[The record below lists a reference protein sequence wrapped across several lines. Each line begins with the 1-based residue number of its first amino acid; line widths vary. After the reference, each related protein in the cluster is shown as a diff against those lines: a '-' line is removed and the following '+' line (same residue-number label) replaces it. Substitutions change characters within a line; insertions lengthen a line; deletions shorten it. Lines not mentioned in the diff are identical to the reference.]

1 MKNSTKVIAFAAQ
14 KGGCG
19 KTTVCIPTASFFHY
33 TLGKKVLVIDTDGP
47 QYSFW
52 TLRND
57 DIKNLESN
65 DAASQQFL
73 KQNIG
78 IYPVLQLS
86 LEELPNT
93 LKEYRASGE
102 YDIIIVDT
110 PGTVNVKGYKEGL
123 KACDYVFCPFEAET
137 MSLNSNMEYIVFL
150 IKDIIGAK
158 DSHIKDYGV
167 FWNKVKKTA
176 SRDLFVAIDTELRN
190 SGINVLPVVVED
202 SVNYQRDV
210 TRSTL
215 FPIATSM
222 NKTQLA
228 ALISAINDIVY
239 KTT

>member
-1 MKNSTKVIAFAAQ
+1 MKQKTTVIAFAAQ

-33 TLGKKVLVIDTDGP
+33 TMGKKVLVIDTDGP

-57 DIKNLESN
+57 DLKNLEN
-65 DAASQQFL
+65 NEAATQQFI
-73 KQNIG
+73 KQNIA

-86 LEELPNT
+86 LEDLPDKLTELRT
-93 LKEYRASGE
+93 SGE
-102 YDIIIVDT
+102 YDVIIVDT

-150 IKDIIGAK
+150 IKSIIGEK
-158 DSHIKDYGV
+158 DSHIKGYGV

-190 SGINVLPVVVED
+190 SGINVLPVIVED
-202 SVNYQRDV
+202 SVNYQRDI

-215 FPIATSM
+215 FPIAASM
-222 NKTQLA
+222 NKSQLA
-228 ALISAINDIVY
+228 SLIHLINDTVF
-239 KTT
+239 KN